1 MNNSID
7 CIQDG
12 FKCSGGAKVIKKL
25 KYIIVSMRSVQW
37 IKNLFI
43 FAGLIFSGNL
53 FHTEILIRVGY
64 GFVLFSLVAS
74 SIYIFNDII
83 DLEYDRTHPEKK
95 NRPLAAGLLSVSA
108 AYAGAI
114 VLAAAGLIGALALDQ
129 MFFAILLS
137 YLIINVAYTIIIK
150 KMVILDIMCIASGF
164 VLRVLAGTELAEVR
178 PSDWLILCT
187 IMLSL
192 FLGFGKRRHELVATR
207 VDAPS
212 HRKVI
217 GEYSLSFLD
226 QMIAVSTACIVMS
239 YALYTVSPQ
248 TVGLFGTRNL
258 VFSIPFV
265 IYGIYRY
272 LYLIHQKNMGGNP
285 PREIIKDLPLLI
297 NAFLWAL
304 LVVLIIY

>member
-1 MNNSID
+1 
-7 CIQDG
+7 
-12 FKCSGGAKVIKKL
+12 
-25 KYIIVSMRSVQW
+25 MRPGQW

-53 FHTEILIRVGY
+53 FHPEVLIRVGN
-64 GFVLFSLVAS
+64 GFILFSLVAS

-83 DLEYDRTHPEKK
+83 DLEYDRAHPEKK
-95 NRPLAAGLLSVSA
+95 YRPLAAGLLSVPA

-114 VLAAAGLIGALALDQ
+114 VLAAAGLIGALTLDQ
-129 MFFAILLS
+129 VFFAILLS
-137 YLIINVAYTIIIK
+137 YLIINFAYTIKIK

-164 VLRVLAGTELAEVR
+164 VLRVLAGTELAEVL

-192 FLGFGKRRHELVATR
+192 FLGFSKRRHELVVTGT
-207 VDAPS
+207 DALS
-212 HRKVI
+212 HRKVL

-226 QMIAVSTACIVMS
+226 QMIAVATACTVMS

-248 TVGLFGTRNL
+248 TVSRFGTRNL

-285 PREIIKDLPLLI
+285 TRELVSDLPLLI
-297 NAFLWAL
+297 NALLWAL
-304 LVVLIIY
+304 LVVLIIYPDVA

>member
-1 MNNSID
+1 M
-7 CIQDG
+7 
-12 FKCSGGAKVIKKL
+12 L
-25 KYIIVSMRSVQW
+25 KHIIVSMRPGHW

-53 FHTEILIRVGY
+53 FHSEILFRVSY
-64 GFVLFSLVAS
+64 GFILFSLVAS

-83 DLEYDRTHPEKK
+83 DLEFDRTHPEKK
-95 NRPLAAGLLSVSA
+95 NRPLAAGLLSVYA

-114 VLAAAGLIGALALDQ
+114 VLALAGLIGALALDRV
-129 MFFAILLS
+129 FFAILLS
-137 YLIINVAYTIIIK
+137 YLIINFAYTIKVK

-164 VLRVLAGTELAEVR
+164 VLRVIAGTELAKVM

-192 FLGFGKRRHELVATR
+192 FLGFSKRRHELATTGT
-207 VDAPS
+207 DALS
-212 HRKVI
+212 HRKVL
-217 GEYSLSFLD
+217 GDYSLSFLD
-226 QMIAVSTACIVMS
+226 QMIAVATACTVMS
-239 YALYTVSPQ
+239 YALYTLSPQ
-248 TVGLFGTRNL
+248 TVSRFGTRNL

-285 PREIIKDLPLLI
+285 TRELISDIPLLI
-297 NAFLWAL
+297 NALLWAL

>member
-1 MNNSID
+1 MIT
-7 CIQDG
+7 
-12 FKCSGGAKVIKKL
+12 KL
-25 KYIIVSMRSVQW
+25 KHVIVSMRPGHWV
-37 IKNLFI
+37 KNLFI

-53 FHTEILIRVGY
+53 FHPEVLIRVSN
-64 GFVLFSLVAS
+64 GFILFSVVAS

-83 DLEYDRTHPEKK
+83 DLEFDRAHPEKK
-95 NRPLAAGLLSVSA
+95 NRPVAAGLLSVPA

-114 VLAAAGLIGALALDQ
+114 VLALAGLIGALTLDRV
-129 MFFAILLS
+129 FFAILLS
-137 YLIINVAYTIIIK
+137 YLIINFAYTIKIK

-164 VLRVLAGTELAEVR
+164 VLRVFAGTELAEVM

-192 FLGFGKRRHELVATR
+192 FLGFSKRRHELATTGT
-207 VDAPS
+207 DALS
-212 HRKVI
+212 HRKVL

-226 QMIAVSTACIVMS
+226 QMIAVATACTVMS

-248 TVGLFGTRNL
+248 TISRFGTRNL

-285 PREIIKDLPLLI
+285 TREIVSDIPLLI
-297 NAFLWAL
+297 NALLWAL

>member
-1 MNNSID
+1 L
-7 CIQDG
+7 
-12 FKCSGGAKVIKKL
+12 FKNQGLLSSEDAAVITKL
-25 KYIIVSMRSVQW
+25 KHVIVSMRPGQW
-37 IKNLFI
+37 VKNLFI

-53 FHTEILIRVGY
+53 FHPEVLIRVSN
-64 GFVLFSLVAS
+64 GFILFSLVAS

-83 DLEYDRTHPEKK
+83 DLEFDRAHPEKK
-95 NRPLAAGLLSVSA
+95 NRPVAAGLLSVPA

-114 VLAAAGLIGALALDQ
+114 VLALAGLIGALTLDRV
-129 MFFAILLS
+129 FFAILLG
-137 YLIINVAYTIIIK
+137 YLIINFVYTIKVK

-164 VLRVLAGTELAEVR
+164 VLRVFAGTELAEVM

-192 FLGFGKRRHELVATR
+192 FLGFSKRRHELATTGT
-207 VDAPS
+207 DALS
-212 HRKVI
+212 HRKVL

-226 QMIAVSTACIVMS
+226 QMIAVATACTVMS

-248 TVGLFGTRNL
+248 TISRFGTRNL

-285 PREIIKDLPLLI
+285 TRELVSDIPLLI
-297 NAFLWAL
+297 NALLWAL

>member
-1 MNNSID
+1 
-7 CIQDG
+7 
-12 FKCSGGAKVIKKL
+12 
-25 KYIIVSMRSVQW
+25 MRPGQW

-53 FHTEILIRVGY
+53 FHPEILIRVGK
-64 GFVLFSLVAS
+64 GFVLFSLAAS

-83 DLEYDRTHPEKK
+83 DLEYDRAHPEKK
-95 NRPLAAGLLSVSA
+95 YRPLAAGLLSVPA

-114 VLAAAGLIGALALDQ
+114 VLAAAGLILALTLDQ
-129 MFFAILLS
+129 VFFAILLS
-137 YLIINVAYTIIIK
+137 YLIINFAYTIKIK

-164 VLRVLAGTELAEVR
+164 VLRVLAGTELAEVF

-192 FLGFGKRRHELVATR
+192 FLGFSKRRHELVVTGT
-207 VDAPS
+207 DALS
-212 HRKVI
+212 HRKVL

-226 QMIAVSTACIVMS
+226 QMIAVATACTLMS

-248 TVGLFGTRNL
+248 TVFRFGTRNL
-258 VFSIPFV
+258 LFSISFV

-272 LYLIHQKNMGGNP
+272 LYLIHQKNRGGNP
-285 PREIIKDLPLLI
+285 TRELVSDLPLLI
-297 NAFLWAL
+297 NALLWAL

>member
-1 MNNSID
+1 
-7 CIQDG
+7 
-12 FKCSGGAKVIKKL
+12 
-25 KYIIVSMRSVQW
+25 MRPGQW
-37 IKNLFI
+37 VKNLFI

-53 FHTEILIRVGY
+53 FHPEVLIRVSN
-64 GFVLFSLVAS
+64 GFILFSVVAS

-83 DLEYDRTHPEKK
+83 DLEFDRAHPEKK
-95 NRPLAAGLLSVSA
+95 NRPVAAGLLSVPA

-114 VLAAAGLIGALALDQ
+114 VLALAGLIGALTLDRV
-129 MFFAILLS
+129 FFAILLS
-137 YLIINVAYTIIIK
+137 YLIINFAYTIKIK

-164 VLRVLAGTELAEVR
+164 VLRVFAGTELAEVM

-192 FLGFGKRRHELVATR
+192 FLGFSKRRHELATTGT
-207 VDAPS
+207 DALS
-212 HRKVI
+212 HRKVL

-226 QMIAVSTACIVMS
+226 QMIAVATACTVMS

-248 TVGLFGTRNL
+248 TISRFGTRNL

-285 PREIIKDLPLLI
+285 TRELVSDIPLLI
-297 NAFLWAL
+297 NALLWAL

>member
-1 MNNSID
+1 
-7 CIQDG
+7 
-12 FKCSGGAKVIKKL
+12 
-25 KYIIVSMRSVQW
+25 MRPGHW

-53 FHTEILIRVGY
+53 FHSEILFRVSY
-64 GFVLFSLVAS
+64 GFILFSLVAS

-83 DLEYDRTHPEKK
+83 DLEFDRTHPEKK
-95 NRPLAAGLLSVSA
+95 NRPLAAGLLSVYA

-114 VLAAAGLIGALALDQ
+114 VLALAGLIGALALDRV
-129 MFFAILLS
+129 FFAILLS
-137 YLIINVAYTIIIK
+137 YLIINFAYTIKVK

-164 VLRVLAGTELAEVR
+164 VLRVIAGTELAKVM

-192 FLGFGKRRHELVATR
+192 FLGFSKRRHELATTGT
-207 VDAPS
+207 DALS
-212 HRKVI
+212 HRKVL
-217 GEYSLSFLD
+217 GDYSLSFLD
-226 QMIAVSTACIVMS
+226 QMIAVATACTVMS
-239 YALYTVSPQ
+239 YALYTLSPQ
-248 TVGLFGTRNL
+248 TVSRFGTRNL

-285 PREIIKDLPLLI
+285 TRELISDIPLLI
-297 NAFLWAL
+297 NALLWAL

>member
-1 MNNSID
+1 MIS
-7 CIQDG
+7 
-12 FKCSGGAKVIKKL
+12 KL
-25 KYIIVSMRSVQW
+25 KPAIVSMRPGQW
-37 IKNLFI
+37 VKNLFI

-53 FHTEILIRVGY
+53 FHPAILIRVSE
-64 GFVLFSLVAS
+64 GFILFSLVAG

-83 DLEYDRTHPEKK
+83 DLDYDRAHPEKK
-95 NRPLAAGLLSVSA
+95 NRPLAAGLLNVPV
-108 AYAGAI
+108 AYASVI
-114 VLAAAGLIGALALDQ
+114 VLATIGLIGALILDWR
-129 MFFAILLS
+129 FFIILLS
-137 YLIINVAYTIIIK
+137 YLVINLAYTIKIK

-164 VLRVLAGTELAEVR
+164 VLRVLAGTELAEVT

-192 FLGFGKRRHELVATR
+192 FLGFGKRRHELVVTGA
-207 VDAPS
+207 DAPI
-212 HRKVI
+212 HRKVL
-217 GEYSLSFLD
+217 GEYSLRFLD
-226 QMIAVSTACIVMS
+226 QMIAVSTACTVMS

-248 TVGLFGTRNL
+248 SVDRFGTRNL

-285 PREIIKDLPLLI
+285 PREIIKDLPLLL
-297 NAFLWAL
+297 NALLLVL

>member
-1 MNNSID
+1 MN
-7 CIQDG
+7 QDLL
-12 FKCSGGAKVIKKL
+12 SDEDPRVITKL
-25 KYIIVSMRSVQW
+25 KHVIVSMRPGQW
-37 IKNLFI
+37 VKNLFI

-53 FHTEILIRVGY
+53 FRPEVLIRVSN
-64 GFVLFSLVAS
+64 GFILFSLVAS

-83 DLEYDRTHPEKK
+83 DLEFDRAHPEKK
-95 NRPLAAGLLSVSA
+95 NRPVAAGLLSVPA
-108 AYAGAI
+108 AYTGAI
-114 VLAAAGLIGALALDQ
+114 VLALAGLIGALTLDRV
-129 MFFAILLS
+129 FFAILLS
-137 YLIINVAYTIIIK
+137 YLIINFAYTIKVK

-164 VLRVLAGTELAEVR
+164 VLRVLAGTELAEVM

-192 FLGFGKRRHELVATR
+192 FLGFSKRRHELATTGTD
-207 VDAPS
+207 VLS
-212 HRKVI
+212 HRKVL
-217 GEYSLSFLD
+217 GQYSLSLLD
-226 QMIAVSTACIVMS
+226 QMIAVATACTVMS

-248 TVGLFGTRNL
+248 TVSRFGTRNL

-285 PREIIKDLPLLI
+285 TRELVSDIPLLI
-297 NAFLWAL
+297 NALLWAL

>member
-1 MNNSID
+1 MN
-7 CIQDG
+7 QDLL
-12 FKCSGGAKVIKKL
+12 SDEDPRVITKL
-25 KYIIVSMRSVQW
+25 KHVIVSMRPGQW
-37 IKNLFI
+37 VKNLFI

-53 FHTEILIRVGY
+53 FRPEVLIRVSN
-64 GFVLFSLVAS
+64 GFILFSLVAS

-83 DLEYDRTHPEKK
+83 DLEFDRAHPEKK
-95 NRPLAAGLLSVSA
+95 NRPVAAGLLSVPA

-114 VLAAAGLIGALALDQ
+114 VLALAGLIGALTLDRL
-129 MFFAILLS
+129 FFAILLS
-137 YLIINVAYTIIIK
+137 YLIINFAYTIKVK

-164 VLRVLAGTELAEVR
+164 VLRVLAGTELAEVM

-192 FLGFGKRRHELVATR
+192 FLGFSKRRHELATTSTD
-207 VDAPS
+207 VLS
-212 HRKVI
+212 HRKVL
-217 GEYSLSFLD
+217 GEYSLSLLD
-226 QMIAVSTACIVMS
+226 QMIAVATACTVMS

-248 TVGLFGTRNL
+248 TVSRFGTRNL

-285 PREIIKDLPLLI
+285 TRELVSDIPLLI
-297 NAFLWAL
+297 NALLWAL

>member
-1 MNNSID
+1 
-7 CIQDG
+7 
-12 FKCSGGAKVIKKL
+12 
-25 KYIIVSMRSVQW
+25 MRPVQW
-37 IKNLFI
+37 VKNLFI

-53 FHTEILIRVGY
+53 FHPEVLIRVGN
-64 GFVLFSLVAS
+64 GFILFSLVVS

-83 DLEYDRTHPEKK
+83 DLEYDRAHPEKK
-95 NRPLAAGLLSVSA
+95 NRPLAAGLLSVPA

-114 VLAAAGLIGALALDQ
+114 VLAAAGLIGALTLDQ
-129 MFFAILLS
+129 VFFAILLS
-137 YLIINVAYTIIIK
+137 YLIINFAYTIKIK

-164 VLRVLAGTELAEVR
+164 VLRVLAGTELAEVM

-192 FLGFGKRRHELVATR
+192 FLGFSKRRHEFVVTGT
-207 VDAPS
+207 DALS
-212 HRKVI
+212 HRKVL

-226 QMIAVSTACIVMS
+226 QMIAVATACTVMS

-248 TVGLFGTRNL
+248 TVSRFDTRNL

-285 PREIIKDLPLLI
+285 TRELVSDPPLLI
-297 NAFLWAL
+297 NALLWAL